1 MSKTTKDSG
10 KLKTWQDVDKAYKQ
24 YAQKDANVRYITS
37 ILRCE
42 RDQREELGAAITAFV
57 KDHAADL
64 GPGKKKLLES
74 GQIGLTKGSGVKY
87 TKSEADTLEYVIK
100 NRLENCYKVEET
112 LIVSGLKALGP
123 DVLAAAGVEI
133 VTEEKVSLKPNHQ
146 APAVYVSF
154 S

>member
-24 YAQKDANVRYITS
+24 YAQKDANV
-37 ILRCE
+37 RCE